1 MDHKNQDEPTE
12 YRQQGLYIYIYIYA
26 YACKGSVGEHP

>member
-26 YACKGSVGEHP
+26 CKGSVGEHP